1 MLNNNLFIT
10 EQNTQTWANMIT
22 EEFGVQD
29 KNKLAWVSEVA
40 AIHEAYEN
48 MLGVQGTPAGGA
60 VNIPSQ
66 GVGPM
71 YATALNTP
79 GMGNPAA
86 PAALDPNQVTTV
98 GGFMG
103 QRPGS
108 GDIPMSTLPMA
119 LNVALM
125 TIGLELVPVIPSK
138 GPWHLLTY
146 LDFPYAGGK
155 HNYANNLTSLDGRG
169 AGRENK
175 PLFIKLLGD
184 FTKLR
189 DDKEFK
195 EGKPLKVSSTK
206 GTLAGYFK
214 QWGRM
219 DGGLIME
226 VKSCQDTNKKDIAI
240 VDVFAD
246 TVTVAAG
253 TTDDGFAEAGKFSA
267 TATATKA
274 DYVQTS
280 VDLIDGYAN
289 FATGKKE
296 AMTRAQNETGTGN
309 TIGLRVF
316 SKWIEMGSYEVTGQ
330 VTRQQLQ
337 DLPLYGV
344 DAVSDVMQA
353 MQNELTQHINQ
364 RILESVFRLGV
375 QNAVQQKAYQGV
387 DLNLY
392 MGTADS
398 KALSTFG
405 VKEYADASGVD
416 HLASWGNVKNSLMNT
431 SAENVSTVQRRISS
445 RVLAAANL
453 IYQTSRRGRGTFIVT
468 NAAIASALQDVSGY
482 VVAPMANTLSQ
493 TSDSLYHAGTLGG
506 LQVYVD
512 PYMNWDDTRICV
524 GRKGGPKEPGLVF
537 MPYILADQV
546 SIVAEGT
553 MAQKML
559 VNSRFAI
566 VPVGYFPEASYYTFC
581 VSSDSGLI

>member
-1 MLNNNLFIT
+1 
-10 EQNTQTWANMIT
+10 
-22 EEFGVQD
+22 
-29 KNKLAWVSEVA
+29 
-40 AIHEAYEN
+40 
-48 MLGVQGTPAGGA
+48 
-60 VNIPSQ
+60 
-66 GVGPM
+66 
-71 YATALNTP
+71 
-79 GMGNPAA
+79 
-86 PAALDPNQVTTV
+86 
-98 GGFMG
+98 
-103 QRPGS
+103 
-108 GDIPMSTLPMA
+108 
-119 LNVALM
+119 
-125 TIGLELVPVIPSK
+125 
-138 GPWHLLTY
+138 
-146 LDFPYAGGK
+146 
-155 HNYANNLTSLDGRG
+155 
-169 AGRENK
+169 
-175 PLFIKLLGD
+175 
-184 FTKLR
+184 
-189 DDKEFK
+189 
-195 EGKPLKVSSTK
+195 
-206 GTLAGYFK
+206 
-214 QWGRM
+214 
-219 DGGLIME
+219 
-226 VKSCQDTNKKDIAI
+226 
-240 VDVFAD
+240 
-246 TVTVAAG
+246 
-253 TTDDGFAEAGKFSA
+253 
-267 TATATKA
+267 
-274 DYVQTS
+274 
-280 VDLIDGYAN
+280 
-289 FATGKKE
+289 
-296 AMTRAQNETGTGN
+296 
-309 TIGLRVF
+309 
-316 SKWIEMGSYEVTGQ
+316 
-330 VTRQQLQ
+330 
-337 DLPLYGV
+337 
-344 DAVSDVMQA
+344 MQA